1 MTSVP
6 RHGDIEIDQDPKFQ
20 QRDWHAQR
28 IGRVVMAFVVVA
40 ALAGA
45 FGDGVL
51 SSRTART
58 GDGRL
63 EVEYDR
69 IARHGA
75 PQPLRVHVAARAPGD
90 SVVDLWIAQHYV
102 HGIVMREISPS
113 PVETWAGGERLVYRF
128 RLADLPRTAVIV
140 FHAEA
145 NDLWSRSGAVGLVS
159 GDSVRFRQLVLP

>member
-1 MTSVP
+1 MTAVP
-6 RHGDIEIDQDPKFQ
+6 RHGDIEIDQDPQFQ

-28 IGRVVMAFVVVA
+28 IGRIAMAVIVIA

-45 FGDGVL
+45 FGDALL
-51 SSRTART
+51 SSRRART
-58 GDGRL
+58 DDGRL

-90 SVVDLWIAQHYV
+90 SIVDLWIDQRYV

-140 FHAEA
+140 FQAEA
-145 NDLWSRSGAVGLVS
+145 NDLWNRSGAIGLAR